1 MAAHLLWRE
10 NDRCTRPAFNLLYDR
25 LGIQSLTCIAH
36 FAGSPPTP
44 KAQEHPEDPVT
55 QMGSGPHVSHL
66 TLPAWF
72 PPCGSCDCL
81 LSVPSPGQ
89 PRAREE
95 SILQLGTYSTGCAP
109 VEWTVCNQTRPKHA
123 GERDPHNAIQ
133 AACGKWCLCSF
144 VCLWCEISHSINT
157 VCGHSLICA
166 NRQSIR
172 NITA

>member
-1 MAAHLLWRE
+1 MH
-10 NDRCTRPAFNLLYDR
+10 CTFCRIPTYSQGSGTPWGPRDPDGIRSTRFSSHPPRMVSTVWVMWLPAVCAQPRPAASKR
-25 LGIQSLTCIAH
+25 G
-36 FAGSPPTP
+36 
-44 KAQEHPEDPVT
+44 EHPSA
-55 QMGSGPHVSHL
+55 GHL
-66 TLPAWF
+66 
-72 PPCGSCDCL
+72 
-81 LSVPSPGQ
+81 Q
-89 PRAREE
+89 
-95 SILQLGTYSTGCAP
+95 TGCAP

-133 AACGKWCLCSF
+133 GACGKWCLCSF